1 LHSFKSKRNEL
12 KDNNWN
18 ELKDN
23 TILVHELLHSF
34 KSKRGKGG
42 YMFLKIDMEKA
53 FDIMEWSFLLAIL
66 SKLGFSSIWISWI
79 RICISTPSFSILLND
94 SPFGIISL
102 GRGLRQGN
110 HSSHFLFILGS
121 EVFSRLMFKEKRN
134 GSFHGL

>member
-1 LHSFKSKRNEL
+1 
-12 KDNNWN
+12 
-18 ELKDN
+18 
-23 TILVHELLHSF
+23 
-34 KSKRGKGG
+34 
-42 YMFLKIDMEKA
+42 MFLKIDMEKA

-102 GRGLRQGN
+102 GRRLRQGN
-110 HSSHFLFILGS
+110 HLSPFLFILGS

-134 GSFHGL
+134 GSLHGL